1 MPRRGNPPIVDALQ
15 RTHEIM
21 RKKLDSYRE
30 LRPEYEF
37 VSMRNKR
44 NDLIL
49 DAEEH
54 PIVLEAVTN
63 SIIARSEACKR
74 VAGTEM
80 LFIIRDILKA
90 HAQETRESGTN
101 CKIQHRFYNI
111 KDQADLHPD
120 SCYRNKVRQQRSNMQ
135 TFAAEMEA
143 QCMIFYLERRNVANG
158 SILEDDIM
166 PFTGTIFKID
176 PKAEKALNDL
186 RMIFLS

>member
-1 MPRRGNPPIVDALQ
+1 MPRRGNPPVVDALQ

-30 LRPEYEF
+30 VRPEYQF

-63 SIIARSEACKR
+63 SVIARSEACKR

-80 LFIIRDILKA
+80 LFLIRDILRD
-90 HAQETRESGTN
+90 HAKETRDSKSN
-101 CKIQHRFYNI
+101 CNIQHRFHNI

-120 SCYRNKVRQQRSNMQ
+120 SCYRSKVRHQRSYMQ
-135 TFAAEMEA
+135 TIAAELEA
-143 QCMIFYLERRNVANG
+143 QCMIYYLERRNVANG
-158 SILEDDIM
+158 SLLADDVI
-166 PFTGTIFKID
+166 PFTNTLFKID